1 MFVAKGSRTVRLH
14 NPHGMQGAS
23 LIEALIAV
31 LLSAIGLLAL
41 AGANVASI
49 RYSKMSQYRGT
60 ATMLA
65 ADLAERMRANPDGL
79 TGYAVAT
86 NFAAQATQPT
96 LTTACETYSST
107 CSNAVTDMAAYD
119 LAQWR
124 RVVRSQLP
132 EGSVSI
138 ATQTAATTL
147 TTAGAADVWLAWRD
161 PAVASPSEN
170 TTEARNYAKECPNN
184 FSSDQSVR
192 CIYFR
197 INL

>member
-1 MFVAKGSRTVRLH
+1 MFVAKRSRSLRARHLHGVR
-14 NPHGMQGAS
+14 GAS

-65 ADLAERMRANPDGL
+65 ADLAERMRANPSL
-79 TGYAVAT
+79 AGYVVAS
-86 NFAAQATQPT
+86 NFAAQATPPSAS
-96 LTTACETYSST
+96 TACDTY
-107 CSNAVTDMAAYD
+107 AVTACTSTTMAAYD
-119 LAQWR
+119 LATWR
-124 RVVRSQLP
+124 IVVRSLLP
-132 EGSVSI
+132 DGSVSI
-138 ATQTAATTL
+138 ADQTTAAS
-147 TTAGAADVWLAWRD
+147 APAADVWLAWRD
-161 PAVASPSEN
+161 PAVAVPSDN
-170 TTEARNYAKECPNN
+170 STEARDTTNKECPSS

>member
-1 MFVAKGSRTVRLH
+1 
-14 NPHGMQGAS
+14 
-23 LIEALIAV
+23 
-31 LLSAIGLLAL
+31 
-41 AGANVASI
+41 
-49 RYSKMSQYRGT
+49 
-60 ATMLA
+60 MLA

-79 TGYAVAT
+79 TGYAVTAT
-86 NFAAQATQPT
+86 FTAQATQPT
-96 LTTACETYSST
+96 LTTACETYTNT
-107 CSNAVTDMAAYD
+107 CSNAINDMAAYD

-138 ATQTAATTL
+138 ATQTAAATL
-147 TTAGAADVWLAWRD
+147 TAAGAAEVWLAWRD

-170 TTEARNYAKECPNN
+170 TTEARNYAKECPND
-184 FSSDQSVR
+184 FSSDKSVR